1 MASFSV
7 KESHSNTAVS
17 TSAET
22 AQTKIWNA
30 DFGREYTDRNTLD
43 VEDLDSLYRRYFGIA
58 RTAINQDFLRTI
70 PKDATFLEVGC
81 NAGNQLLLLQR
92 MGYSNLSGIELQP
105 YALEIARSRTGNI
118 SLAQGSAL
126 SIPYG
131 DASFDIVF
139 TSGVLIHISPED
151 LPRAMDEIHRCARK
165 FIWGMEY
172 YAPSITEV
180 NYRGHNQLLWKM
192 DYTQKY
198 LSRFNDLELARE
210 QRIPYLEG
218 ANVDTV
224 FLLKKKLPNAQPG
237 TPEGC

>member
-1 MASFSV
+1 MASFSAN
-7 KESHSNTAVS
+7 ESRSNTVVS

-30 DFGREYTDRNTLD
+30 DFGRQYTDRNTLE
-43 VEDLDSLYRRYFGIA
+43 VEDLDSLYGRYFGIT

-92 MGYSNLSGIELQP
+92 MGYTNLSGIELQP
-105 YALEIARSRTGNI
+105 YALEIARSRTRNI
-118 SLAQGSAL
+118 SLAQGSVL

-131 DASFDIVF
+131 DVSFDLVF
-139 TSGVLIHISPED
+139 TSNVLIHIAPGD
-151 LPRAMDEIHRCARK
+151 LPRAMDEIHRCTRK
-165 FIWGMEY
+165 FIWGVEY
-172 YAPSITEV
+172 FAPSVTEV
-180 NYRGHNQLLWKM
+180 NYRGHSQLLWKM
-192 DYTQKY
+192 DYAQKY
-198 LSRFNDLELARE
+198 LSRFDDLELVLE

-224 FLLKKKLPNAQPG
+224 FLLEKKRTNGQPA
-237 TPEGC
+237 TPEGR